1 MSRPTAVPIR
11 LLRMPLREQ
20 QDVVTC
26 RQRARKIAQM
36 VGIDSAEQVKIATAV
51 SEITRNAVEYATG
64 GAAEFALDLAD
75 PSFIITITDQGPGIA
90 KLDEILA
97 GVYKSPTGLGCGIT
111 GARKLMDVMDVTT
124 GANGTVVKL
133 VKRLR
138 GNGAKPVTAADAR
151 RIGEELARGEPS
163 NPLEE
168 LATQNRELVRALEEL
183 QAQKDA
189 LESRTS
195 ELGMMTSEL
204 AETNRGVLALYDELD
219 SLHRLSR
226 VISAQLDLE
235 SLLSAI
241 VQATTELCSA
251 EMGVY
256 LYSPDEEGRFR
267 AAISAG
273 NLQDLGSCLIGA
285 RASELF
291 GSEEMP
297 TDVLR
302 VGDLAALEQKIPAA
316 AECALRSYLAV
327 PVYRADAR
335 LLGVI
340 AFGHREANKFSERT
354 ERILGAIAMQA
365 AVGMENARLFTSLQ
379 SASAAKDHFLATLS
393 HELRTP
399 LNPIFL
405 ILSELVSDPRLS
417 RDQKEQI
424 EIVQRNLHL
433 EARLIDDLLD
443 MTKIVQGKIH
453 LRSELVDIHQI
464 VLAAIETCVPHNGEK
479 QIEVNS
485 TLKAERHHSRGDS
498 ARLQQ
503 VLWNLLNNA
512 MKFTPD
518 RGRIALTTENPPNTD
533 CIRIRVTDTGRGIE
547 PPMLKRIFYA
557 FEQGD
562 AGGVSEFGGLGLG
575 LAICKNIVDAH
586 GGEISA
592 WSEGRDHGAT
602 FTLDLP
608 LAPAPTT
615 APPKAAHAAFAPTPT
630 RLRILL
636 VDDHADTLSVLK
648 RVLTRRGHEVFAAN
662 SAAAAL
668 EVASAQ
674 EIDLLISDI
683 GLPDRSGL
691 ELMAELSRDRGIR
704 GIALS
709 GYGAEGDLER
719 SRAAGFFGHLTKPVE
734 IPALEKLIAEV
745 SGQS

>member
-1 MSRPTAVPIR
+1 MSRSNAAPIR
-11 LLRMPLREQ
+11 LLRMPLQEQ

-36 VGIDSAEQVKIATAV
+36 VGIESAEQVRIATAV
-51 SEITRNAVEYATG
+51 SEIARNALEYARG
-64 GAAEFALDLAD
+64 GAAEFALDLSG
-75 PSFIITITDQGPGIA
+75 PSFIITITDEGPGIA
-90 KLDEILA
+90 KLDDILA
-97 GVYKSPTGLGCGIT
+97 GVYESPTGLGCGIT
-111 GARKLMDVMDVTT
+111 GARKLMDVMDITT
-124 GANGTVVKL
+124 GANGTTVKL

-138 GNGAKPVTAADAR
+138 SNGGKTITAADAR
-151 RIGEELARGEPS
+151 RIGEELVRGESS
-163 NPLEE
+163 NPMEE
-168 LATQNRELVRALEEL
+168 LAMQNRELIRALEEV
-183 QAQKDA
+183 QAQKEA

-235 SLLSAI
+235 SLLGAI

-251 EMGVY
+251 EMGAY

-267 AAISAG
+267 AEISAG
-273 NLQDLGSCLIGA
+273 TLQELGSCFTGVSA
-285 RASELF
+285 RELF
-291 GSEEMP
+291 GTEDTP

-302 VGDLAALEQKIPAA
+302 IGDLVTSAQKIPAA

-327 PVYRADAR
+327 PVYRADGT

-340 AFGHREANKFSERT
+340 AFGHRAANKFSERN

-405 ILSELVSDPRLS
+405 ILSELAADSHLTREH
-417 RDQKEQI
+417 KEQI
-424 EIVQRNLHL
+424 QIIQRNLHL

-443 MTKIVQGKIH
+443 MTKIVRGKVH

-464 VLAAIETCVPHNGEK
+464 VLAAIETCVPHNSEK
-479 QIEVNS
+479 QVEVS
-485 TLKAERHHSRGDS
+485 SALRAERHHSRGDS

-512 MKFTPD
+512 MKFTPSG
-518 RGRIALTTENPPNTD
+518 GRITLTTENPPNTD
-533 CIRIRVTDTGRGIE
+533 CIRIQVTDTGRGIE

-586 GGEISA
+586 KGEITA
-592 WSEGRDHGAT
+592 WSEGRDRGAT

-608 LAPAPTT
+608 LTAVPAAAPAKTPR
-615 APPKAAHAAFAPTPT
+615 AASAQSPAQ
-630 RLRILL
+630 LRILL
-636 VDDHADTLSVLK
+636 VDDHADTLAVLK
-648 RVLTRRGHEVFAAN
+648 RVLTRRGHEVFAAD

-668 EVASAQ
+668 ELASRQ
-674 EIDLLISDI
+674 EVDLLISDI

-691 ELMAELSRDRGIR
+691 ELMAELSRSRGIR

-719 SRAAGFFGHLTKPVE
+719 SRIAGFIGHLTKPVE
-734 IPALEKLIAEV
+734 IPALEQLIAEV
-745 SGQS
+745 SGGA